1 MKRLF
6 IIFLFVI
13 LMVATIVV
21 WSFSYH
27 TSHEEAYVPVPSLIE
42 TYIIPSEEGVFKR
55 SKYALE
61 YVDMPI
67 DKNHERDLN
76 TYYKN
81 RAFYGAPPSIPHEV
95 AERNMGANSCLK
107 CHDNGGFVAKYN
119 AYTPVTPHPEK
130 INCRQCHVP
139 QKTNSVFVATN
150 WSRTKGSTIGNKAL
164 LSSPPVIPHQIQLRE
179 NCLSCHTGPSAP
191 KEIRTT
197 HPNRINCRQC
207 HVINDKKIKDIGVFT
222 RNKK

>member
-1 MKRLF
+1 
-6 IIFLFVI
+6 
-13 LMVATIVV
+13 MVATIVV

-95 AERNMGANSCLK
+95 AERNMGANSCST
-107 CHDNGGFVAKYN
+107 CQDNGGFVAKYN